1 MLPVSRLNLHYLW
14 NKGSR
19 MKKAYLSVFITAAF
33 CLGCSKSDNSI
44 PYATSKNYPA
54 AQAAYSPGGPF
65 SFTGIDVN
73 PSTIKIGKPA
83 TLVAKAT
90 GANLTFTWTTSH
102 GDLFGSGSSIY
113 YSDSCVGTYTVTCT
127 VSDGTHSSSITVSIT
142 VSS

>member
-1 MLPVSRLNLHYLW
+1 
-14 NKGSR
+14 
-19 MKKAYLSVFITAAF
+19 MKKACLSAFITAVLCF
-33 CLGCSKSDNSI
+33 GCSKSDNSI
-44 PYATSKNYPA
+44 PYATSKNYPV
-54 AQAAYSPGGPF
+54 AQTTYSPGGSF

-90 GANLTFTWTTSH
+90 GTNLTFTWSTSH

-127 VSDGTHSSSITVSIT
+127 VSDGTHSSTITVSVT